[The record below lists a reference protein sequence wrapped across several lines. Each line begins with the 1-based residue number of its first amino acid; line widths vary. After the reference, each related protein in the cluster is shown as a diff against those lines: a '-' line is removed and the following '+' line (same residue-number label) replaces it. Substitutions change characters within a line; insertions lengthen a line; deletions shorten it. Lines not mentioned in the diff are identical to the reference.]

1 MARRGSRSGT
11 RRGNGKG
18 LVTRVWSPF
27 SHLFKATGESAQMVG
42 SRVGRMAKIGIN
54 TGEGVVGKFAKHSNQ
69 AIRNLTRRRG
79 RRSSRRVGSRRS
91 RRA

>member
-1 MARRGSRSGT
+1 MARRGSRRGT

-18 LVTRVWSPF
+18 FVSRIYSPF

-42 SRVGRMAKIGIN
+42 SRAGRMVKMGVN
-54 TGEGVVGKFAKHSNQ
+54 TGEGVIGKFAKHTNQ

-79 RRSSRRVGSRRS
+79 RRSSRRGSRR
-91 RRA
+91 A